1 MISTS
6 IHGIVQNGSV
16 LFFDE
21 NTITIHC
28 TISNPTYTVEWYYRT
43 LIDGNVTD
51 VTSLSILSP
60 QTGISSLDV
69 SSNQLGYYNCIINR
83 DTVYTVYLVHNSPL
97 SNLEYT
103 FVVCIIEVTM
113 GLNSPTVVF
122 NSGRKP
128 SRPDRIRP
136 DPCPSPLRLAIS
148 IT

>member
-21 NTITIHC
+21 NNITIHC

-51 VTSLSILSP
+51 VTSLSIFYP

-69 SSNQLGYYNCIINR
+69 NSNQLGYYDCITNR
-83 DTVYTVYLVHNSPL
+83 DSVYTVYLVHNSSL
-97 SNLEYT
+97 GKLMRYMY
-103 FVVCIIEVTM
+103 CIRTY
-113 GLNSPTVVF
+113 
-122 NSGRKP
+122 
-128 SRPDRIRP
+128 SRAVASRGGGGHFKGAGYY
-136 DPCPSPLRLAIS
+136 LLQGGKS
-148 IT
+148 IQ

>member
-28 TISNPTYTVEWYYRT
+28 TISNPTYTIEWYYRT

-51 VTSLSILSP
+51 VTSLSIFYP

-69 SSNQLGYYNCIINR
+69 NSIQLGYYNCIINR
-83 DTVYTVYLVHNSPL
+83 DSVYTVYLVHNSSL
-97 SNLEYT
+97 GKLARSISCMLMYT
-103 FVVCIIEVTM
+103 Y
-113 GLNSPTVVF
+113 PT
-122 NSGRKP
+122 
-128 SRPDRIRP
+128 RITTHTFRV
-136 DPCPSPLRLAIS
+136 LTIHRL
-148 IT
+148 

>member
-6 IHGIVQNGSV
+6 IHGIVENGSV

-21 NTITIHC
+21 NNITIHC

-51 VTSLSILSP
+51 VTSLSTFYP

-69 SSNQLGYYNCIINR
+69 NSNQLGYYDCIINR
-83 DTVYTVYLVHNSPL
+83 DSLFTVNLIHYTSP
-97 SNLEYT
+97 SSKLEYT
-103 FVVCIIEVTM
+103 FVVCIIEVSM

-122 NSGRKP
+122 NSGRNP

-136 DPCPSPLRLAIS
+136 DPCQRRIN
-148 IT
+148 

>member
-51 VTSLSILSP
+51 VTSLSIFSP

-69 SSNQLGYYNCIINR
+69 NFNQLGYYDCIINR
-83 DTVYTVYLVHNSPL
+83 ASVYSVYLVHNSSL
-97 SNLEYT
+97 SKLMRYMY
-103 FVVCIIEVTM
+103 CI
-113 GLNSPTVVF
+113 P
-122 NSGRKP
+122 
-128 SRPDRIRP
+128 RPAELVRHVRQLP
-136 DPCPSPLRLAIS
+136 DHFLTYAEDFYGAAMN
-148 IT
+148 T